1 MCFFFIRLF
10 HSRMHCGASESFR
23 RSWRFINIDIET
35 EKPFSSETVFG
46 EQLLKGPKNIYFFFF
61 GDNNNTHFVEVI
73 TGARF
78 VVIFSFFSFCFSLFS
93 VLHFLIDKID
103 MIIFDVC
110 FFSTNVIEREEKE
123 KTQIIL
129 NCGELSSE
137 NRIWSVVRSIRVDLF
152 FVVALCAN
160 RSMNRNHKSKAH
172 NLRHEQKRTK
182 HEERMNK
189 SSRKK
194 KEKK

>member
-1 MCFFFIRLF
+1 MFFF
-10 HSRMHCGASESFR
+10 HSLVSFADAL
-23 RSWRFINIDIET
+23 WRVWIVSPLM
-35 EKPFSSETVFG
+35 K
-46 EQLLKGPKNIYFFFF
+46 IYKYRHRNRKTIFKWNCFWRAVTKRAEEYLFFFF